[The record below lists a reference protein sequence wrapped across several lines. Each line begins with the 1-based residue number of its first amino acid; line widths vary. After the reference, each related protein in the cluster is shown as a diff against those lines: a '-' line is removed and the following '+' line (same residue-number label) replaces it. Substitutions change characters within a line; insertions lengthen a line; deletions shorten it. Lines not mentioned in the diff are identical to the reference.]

1 MNIRS
6 GVGAAHARRAL
17 TVLVAAAATLAIA
30 GPAQAADS
38 RTPAG
43 HWLLEAM
50 PGISTEAALADQAPA
65 LQDSPLTAT
74 DTAWHADA
82 RLIGAEA
89 LGFNGA
95 SSVAATAAPV
105 LDTTTS
111 FSVAAWV
118 SPADLAADR
127 DFLGQDHAATADP
140 TRRGGFSV
148 GIRHQGRAAHWTFRM
163 GNGPSRRTT
172 VVAATDPRT
181 LTAADLG
188 RWTHV
193 AASYDAGT
201 RVMSL
206 YVNGARVAQ
215 ARRAATPWAA
225 TGPFTVGRSDDGG
238 PAHFWKGDVTHAYAY
253 DRALTD
259 HDLFGGTVNG
269 FTEPGMLDAV
279 SVGSWDFNAAVVCY
293 LPEIP
298 DTCNAPDG
306 RIFNHTLQ
314 LTLGT
319 DIATDRSALAFDGSA
334 YVFDA
339 DFNQVFNPDGTPAT
353 QPSTEYGYVDNP
365 VVHTDD
371 AFSVSVGARVDD
383 PARPGPQTVVSLG
396 ATGAQPT
403 FSLVYADG
411 AYTATLA
418 RSAAPGDTV
427 TVGATV
433 ADAAAWHR
441 LTVVYDPHQSRLRL
455 FLDGVP
461 AGSATVGTAYSGG
474 GRLEVGRATSGDG
487 YLFGAVDD
495 LVLWQG
501 ALTERQLAALPA

>member
-6 GVGAAHARRAL
+6 AVGSAHARRAL
-17 TVLVAAAATLAIA
+17 AVLVAATAALAVA
-30 GPAQAADS
+30 GPARAADT
-38 RTPAG
+38 RTPVG
-43 HWLLEAM
+43 RWLLEAM
-50 PGISTEAALADQAPA
+50 PGISTDAALADEAAAP
-65 LQDSPLTAT
+65 QDSPLTAT
-74 DTAWHADA
+74 GTTWLADA
-82 RLIGAEA
+82 HLIGGQA
-89 LGFNGA
+89 LSFNGT

-118 SPADLAADR
+118 SPADLATDR
-127 DFLGQDHAATADP
+127 DFLGQDQAATADP

-163 GNGPSRRTT
+163 GNGPSRRTA

-193 AASYDAGT
+193 AASYDAAT

-206 YVNGARVAQ
+206 YVDGARVAQ
-215 ARRAATPWAA
+215 ARRTATPWAA
-225 TGPFTVGRSDDGG
+225 GGPFTVGRSDDGG
-238 PAHFWKGDVTHAYAY
+238 PAHFWKGEVTRAYAY
-253 DRALTD
+253 DRVLTD
-259 HDLFGGTVNG
+259 HDLFGGTVDG

-279 SVGSWDFNAAVVCY
+279 SVGSWDFNAAVPCF

-298 DTCNAPDG
+298 DTCNAPDS
-306 RIFNHTLQ
+306 RAFNRTLQ

-319 DIATDRSALAFDGSA
+319 DIATDRTALAFDGSA

-353 QPSTEYGYVDNP
+353 QPSTEYGYFDGP

-371 AFSVSVGARVDD
+371 AFGVTASARVDD

-396 ATGAQPT
+396 AAGAPPA
-403 FSLVYADG
+403 FSLFYADG

-418 RSAAPGDTV
+418 RSATPGDTV
-427 TVGATV
+427 TVSAAV
-433 ADAAAWHR
+433 ADATAWHR
-441 LTVVYDPHQSRLRL
+441 LTVVYDPHQAGLRL
-455 FLDGVP
+455 LVDGVQ
-461 AGSATVGTAYSGG
+461 AASAAVDTAYDGG

-487 YLFGAVDD
+487 YLFGAVDNLD
-495 LVLWQG
+495 LWQG
-501 ALTERQLAALPA
+501 ALTERQLAALAG